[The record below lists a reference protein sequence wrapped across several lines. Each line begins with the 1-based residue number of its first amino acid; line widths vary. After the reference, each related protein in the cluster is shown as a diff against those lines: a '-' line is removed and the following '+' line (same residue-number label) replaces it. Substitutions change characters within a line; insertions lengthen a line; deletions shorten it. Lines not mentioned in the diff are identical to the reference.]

1 MARRMTVSEYN
12 NHVRR
17 LQREQ
22 KRAIDNHN
30 RQVRS
35 HNQKVQRAEKKSV
48 DDYNRKVN
56 AHNQKV
62 QREQKKAVDNYNREI
77 RAYNQRV
84 KSNRQ
89 RLKNE
94 INKMNRSTTSTTKYT
109 VYQSSVINLNSHYE
123 SLDQRAE
130 HGGLNEKYNHFV
142 DLSEKEAA
150 NSVEVLN
157 ALVDTDENQLVVDLE
172 KSAITDHLLKI
183 SLDLDNRWKGAI
195 FSLSPRNP
203 DAARHFCTSAREV
216 ITQILEIQAPDS
228 QVISLLPDC
237 TLTDRGKPTRR
248 SKIKYLLTKKEL
260 FDSDFVNF
268 VEEDMSNIVELFRVF
283 NDGTH
288 GSSGTFSLSQLSSI
302 KNRVEDGII
311 FLSEIAS

>member
-1 MARRMTVSEYN
+1 MTVSEYN
-12 NHVRR
+12 NYIRR

-30 RQVRS
+30 RQVRN
-35 HNQKVQRAEKKSV
+35 HNQKVQRAEKKAV

-56 AHNQKV
+56 THNQKV

-94 INKMNRSTTSTTKYT
+94 LSKMNRSTTTTKYT

-130 HGGLNEKYNHFV
+130 DGGLNEKYNHLV

-157 ALVDTDENQLVVDLE
+157 SLVDSDESQLTNDLE
-172 KSAITDHLLKI
+172 KSAITDQLRNI
-183 SLDLDNRWKGAI
+183 SMDLDNRWRGAI
-195 FSLSPRNP
+195 FSLNPRNP

-228 QVISLLPDC
+228 HVVSLLPDC
-237 TLTDRGKPTRR
+237 ALTERGKPTRR
-248 SKIKYLLTKKEL
+248 SKIKYLLTKKDL
-260 FDSDFVNF
+260 FDNDFENF

-288 GSSGTFSLSQLSSI
+288 GTSGTFSLVQLTSI
-302 KNRVEDGII
+302 KKRVEDGII

>member
-1 MARRMTVSEYN
+1 MARSMTVSEYN
-12 NHVRR
+12 NYVRK

-22 KRAIDNHN
+22 KKA
-30 RQVRS
+30 
-35 HNQKVQRAEKKSV
+35 V
-48 DDYNRKVN
+48 DDYNCQVRN
-56 AHNQKV
+56 HNHKV
-62 QREQKKAVDNYNREI
+62 QREQKKAVDDYNRQARNHNQKVQREEKKVIDNYNREV
-77 RAYNQRV
+77 RVHNQRV
-84 KSNRQ
+84 KANRQ

-94 INKMNRSTTSTTKYT
+94 LSKMSRSTTIRYN
-109 VYQSSVINLNSHYE
+109 VYESSVVTLNSNYE

-130 HGGLNEKYNHFV
+130 YGGLNERYNHFI
-142 DLSEKEAA
+142 DLSEKETA

-157 ALVDTDENQLVVDLE
+157 SLVDSDENQLVVDLE
-172 KSAITDHLLKI
+172 NSAITNQLKNI

-195 FSLSPRNP
+195 YSLSPRNP

-228 QVISLLPDC
+228 QVISLLPDSV
-237 TLTDRGKPTRR
+237 LTERGKPTRR
-248 SKIKYLLTKKEL
+248 SKIKYLLTKKDL
-260 FDSDFVNF
+260 FDNDFENF

-288 GSSGTFSLSQLSSI
+288 GTSGTFSLSQLSSI
-302 KNRVEDGII
+302 KKRVEDGII